1 MKRKNIVIMGAGGR
15 DFHNFNVLF
24 RRDPSSKVIAFTA
37 AQIPFI
43 ENRTYPPELSGKL
56 YPKGIPI
63 YPEEKLAELIEKR
76 SVDTVVFS
84 YSDVSHEYVMHK
96 ASLATSLGSDF
107 LLLGAEKTMLE
118 SKKPV
123 ISVCAVRTGCGKS
136 AVTRFI
142 AGVIMKCGKTPV
154 VIRHPMPYGD
164 LRKQK
169 LQRFETAEDMT
180 RAKTTIEEMEEYE
193 HLIEA
198 GITVFAGVD
207 YESILRAAEKEGD
220 VIIWDGGNNDTP
232 FIKPTLEIVVA
243 DPLRAGH
250 ELLYYQG
257 EQNARRA
264 DCVIINKA
272 KDASPVDI
280 KAVRKNIRFLNPKAR
295 VILTSSDITV
305 ENKDTLKHKKVL
317 VVEDGPTL
325 THGGMNYGAGLMAA
339 RVVKAIPVDPLPY
352 AQGTIK
358 KTLLKYSGLKNLLP
372 AMGYGKLQIKEL
384 EKTINRVAADAV
396 LVATPVNLGRFM
408 KLNKPVFR
416 VRYCIRDMQ
425 RPGLEAMIKE
435 FVKKRFKSP
444 LTQPSPHKGEREK

>member
-24 RRDPSSKVIAFTA
+24 KRDPSSKVVAFTA

-56 YPKGIPI
+56 YPEGIPI
-63 YPEEKLAELIEKR
+63 YPEEKLAELVKKR
-76 SVDTVVFS
+76 SVNTVVFS

-96 ASLATSLGSDF
+96 ASLATSLGADF
-107 LLLGAEKTMLE
+107 LLPGAERTMLK

-142 AGVIMKCGKTPV
+142 AGVIKKCNKTPV

-169 LQRFETAEDMT
+169 LQRFETAEDMA

-220 VIIWDGGNNDTP
+220 IVIWDGGNNDTP
-232 FIKPTLEIVVA
+232 FIHPTLEIVVA

-257 EQNARRA
+257 EQNVRRA

-272 KDASPVDI
+272 SDASPADI
-280 KAVRKNIRFLNPKAR
+280 KTVRKNIKFLNPEAR
-295 VILTSSDITV
+295 IILTSSDITI
-305 ENKDTLKHKKVL
+305 ENKNTLKHKKVL

-339 RVVKAIPVDPLPY
+339 RIVKAIPVDPLPY
-352 AQGTIK
+352 ASGSIK
-358 KTLLKYSGLKNLLP
+358 KTLLKYKSLKNLLP

-384 EKTINRVAADAV
+384 EKTINRVEAYAV

-408 KLNKPVFR
+408 KLNKPVVR
-416 VRYCIRDMQ
+416 VRYGISDTR

-435 FVKKRFKSP
+435 FVKKQ
-444 LTQPSPHKGEREK
+444 TNPSRPPFGKGRRRNIK